1 LPHSYY
7 NSPLVKGLP
16 EASFPPQATL
26 FTQQDGPAA
35 IPRKGGVTM
44 AEYEMVFIVQPEMEE
59 EPRNALVEKITQT
72 ISDLKG
78 TVQKVDPWGKRRLA
92 YPIKTYREGFYV
104 LVQMDMPPSA
114 LRPLERAVKLMEDII
129 RHLIVRRTTA
139 PAAPQK

>member
-1 LPHSYY
+1 
-7 NSPLVKGLP
+7 
-16 EASFPPQATL
+16 
-26 FTQQDGPAA
+26 
-35 IPRKGGVTM
+35 M

-114 LRPLERAVKLMEDII
+114 VRPLERAVKLMEDII